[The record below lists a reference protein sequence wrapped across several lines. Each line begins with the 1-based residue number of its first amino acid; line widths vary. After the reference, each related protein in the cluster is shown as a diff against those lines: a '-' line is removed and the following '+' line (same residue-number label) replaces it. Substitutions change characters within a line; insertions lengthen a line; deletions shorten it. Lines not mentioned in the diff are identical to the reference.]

1 MAKTTFETN
10 PVLLQTLL
18 KNCEEGKLQLP
29 DFQRSWVWEEERIM
43 SLIASVSRGFPMGA
57 LMSLKSKIETGV
69 VFAYRSIEGAPV
81 ATQTKPEELLLDGQ
95 QRMTS
100 LYQSCMRRQVVSTI
114 TAKKRLVKR
123 WFYIDM
129 MRALNSEADRDSA
142 IFAVPEDRKL
152 KKNFDKDIKL
162 DLSSPEMEYEHLM
175 YPLNQAFNWDT
186 WQEEFGDHWIAKGK
200 PEMREVF
207 KQFKNDVLKNFTEYQ
222 VPVIALGADTS
233 HEAVC
238 LVFEKVNTGGKALD
252 AFELLTAMYAPQG
265 HKLRDDW
272 LGDEKSEDS
281 DLKLGIQKRLA
292 NFGRAAGQAQGVL
305 ANVAATD
312 FLQAIALLH
321 TKELRFAAIADPSKK
336 ESDWPAVRA
345 TRQSLLD
352 LPLTAYKKHCNAVRA
367 GFERAAKFLR
377 QQQIHRVVDLPYQT
391 QLVPLAAIFA
401 EIGDKAEHT
410 TNNDKIARWY
420 WCGVFGELYGSAVES
435 RFAKDILEVPAWL
448 DGGPE
453 PTTVSDG
460 VLRAD
465 RLLTMR
471 SRLSAAY
478 KGLQAL
484 LLREGAIDFR
494 SGQAFDQTIFFDE
507 GVDIHHIFPKAW
519 CESQTPKLPASL
531 YDSVVNKTPLGYRT
545 NRIIGG
551 VAPSSYLEK
560 LEKGKVGTNG
570 QIIDPPIDKTAL
582 ADYLRSHC
590 IPVPELYA
598 DDFFGFMKAR
608 QKFLMEIVSRITG
621 HDAPTTDEPCDEG
634 EDIPTALAQ
643 DSGLEFIEAD

>member
-1 MAKTTFETN
+1 MAKTTFDTN

-18 KNCEEGKLQLP
+18 KTCEDGKLQLP

-57 LMSLKSKIETGV
+57 LMSLKSKIDTGV
-69 VFAYRSIEGAPV
+69 VFAYRPIESAPV
-81 ATQTKPEELLLDGQ
+81 AAQTKPEQLLLDGQ

-123 WFYIDM
+123 WFYIDI
-129 MRALNSEADRDSA
+129 RKALNTEADRDSA

-152 KKNFDKDIKL
+152 KENFDKDIVL
-162 DLSSPEMEYEHLM
+162 NLSSPKLEYENLM
-175 YPLNQAFNWDT
+175 FPLNQVFNWDT
-186 WQEEFGDHWIAKGK
+186 WQEEFGDYWLAKDK
-200 PEMREVF
+200 LEMREVF

-252 AFELLTAMYAPQG
+252 AFELLTAMYAAQG

-272 LGDEKSEDS
+272 LGDEKSENV
-281 DLKLGIQKRLA
+281 DLKLGLQRRLA
-292 NFGRAAGQAQGVL
+292 NFGRATGQVQGVL

-321 TKELRFAAIADPSKK
+321 TKEIRLAAIADPTKK
-336 ESDWPAVRA
+336 ENDWPAVRA

-352 LPLTAYKKHCNAVRA
+352 LPLAAYKKHCNAARA
-367 GFERAAKFLR
+367 GFEHAAKFLR
-377 QQQIHRVVDLPYQT
+377 QQKIYRVADLPYQT

-410 TNNDKIARWY
+410 TNNEKIARWY

-448 DGGPE
+448 DGDPL
-453 PTTVSDG
+453 PSTVADG

-494 SGQAFDQTIFFDE
+494 SGQAFEQIVFFDE

-519 CESQTPKLPASL
+519 CESQKLPASL

-560 LEKGKVGTNG
+560 LGKGKAGTNG
-570 QIIDPPIDKTAL
+570 QIIEPPIDKAAL
-582 ADYLRSHC
+582 ANYLQTHC

-598 DDFFGFMKAR
+598 NDFAGFMKAR
-608 QKFLMEIVSRITG
+608 QKLLMEMVSRITL
-621 HDAPTTDEPCDEG
+621 HAAPTTDEPADEG
-634 EDIPTALAQ
+634 EDIPTAMAH
-643 DSGLEFIEAD
+643 DSGLELIETD